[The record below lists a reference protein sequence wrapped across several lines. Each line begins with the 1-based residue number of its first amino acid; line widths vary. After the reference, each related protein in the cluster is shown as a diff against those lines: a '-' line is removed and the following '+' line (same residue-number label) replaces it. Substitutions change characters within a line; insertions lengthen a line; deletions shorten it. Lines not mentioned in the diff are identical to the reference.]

1 MIILI
6 NNELWQVIVYSDV
19 VCPNIT
25 KKSKNPRTV
34 KKSKDCPWIRHDHIL
49 GEIPEGLG
57 HFIFSCTKNMITKNA
72 TN

>member
-25 KKSKNPRTV
+25 KKSKNPRTQ
-34 KKSKDCPWIRHDHIL
+34 KIQ
-49 GEIPEGLG
+49 GLSLDKTRPYPRG
-57 HFIFSCTKNMITKNA
+57 NP
-72 TN
+72 